1 MENEDL
7 NLVSEDKRFEKTR
20 KLSII
25 EGASAS
31 VMSGAG
37 DSYITPYAI
46 ELQANNFQVGL
57 LSSLGGFIGPI
68 SQIFGSKLMEKYP
81 RKRIVVTAVIF
92 QASMWIALLSLGFIF
107 LKHGKTEYLIP
118 LLICAYVLY
127 ALFGSFGGPAWFS
140 LMGDAVPQKIRGKYF
155 SKRNRVSGIVSIA
168 AASIAA
174 ILLYYTKEWGLIIYG
189 FIILFA
195 ISAVFRYI
203 SAYFLSRH
211 YVPKIKLEKGYYF
224 SFWQFIKKAPSN
236 NFGRFTLY
244 IVAITLSVNIAGP
257 FFAVYMW
264 NDLQLNPLWF
274 TAVNLSATI
283 FSIIFIPFWGKF
295 ADRYG
300 NREMLK
306 IGSVFISIL
315 PALWLFS
322 KSPIYLILV
331 PQLISGIGWA
341 AFNLAASNF
350 IYDAVTVPRRGIVVA
365 YYSILNGAGVFI
377 GAALGGIIAQYSS
390 IQFMNVFLFIFLIS
404 AIARGVFSLLFI
416 PHIKEVCTGVLP
428 AKKNPLLYLRE
439 LRQ

>member
-1 MENEDL
+1 LTFADMENEDL

-283 FSIIFIPFWGKF
+283 FSPSDCTRCPAFVMNFRFFSIPRQEGFGTKVTKSLLNSSLLLTELVTFGKI
-295 ADRYG
+295 DSRLINVYLTSST
-300 NREMLK
+300 NL
-306 IGSVFISIL
+306 ST
-315 PALWLFS
+315 
-322 KSPIYLILV
+322 SPKNGITVSLI
-331 PQLISGIGWA
+331 
-341 AFNLAASNF
+341 
-350 IYDAVTVPRRGIVVA
+350 
-365 YYSILNGAGVFI
+365 
-377 GAALGGIIAQYSS
+377 
-390 IQFMNVFLFIFLIS
+390 
-404 AIARGVFSLLFI
+404 VFSASLL
-416 PHIKEVCTGVLP
+416 LS
-428 AKKNPLLYLRE
+428 LLCLSVI
-439 LRQ
+439 L